1 MRILA
6 GIFYNYKLTGVHHRE
21 YKKDKKH
28 KKESSFVPFISFV
41 IFVMNI
47 LSLSGCGKIGDPLPP
62 IPRAPLIIDELSV
75 AQEGTQLILQ
85 FPIVRSPRSPRLQRI
100 DVYRL
105 IESANDPLGVTQE
118 QFSTNATII
127 DSILGDEVPL
137 ERSIITKN
145 DALDLKNSARDL
157 RYRYAVRL
165 VTSAGAAADFSN
177 YALITP
183 LFDLASP
190 PAGLKAELKE
200 KEIAVTWD
208 VPKTNENGTSPA
220 NAVAYNIYRGVENGP
235 LIKLN
240 GEPLQESRYID
251 TRFEF
256 GKKYEYVVR
265 ALSTLNNDASLNN
278 AIESNGSK
286 PLTLLPKDTFPP
298 SAPTPI
304 TIASIGGLVSLYW
317 PLNPEADVVGYNIY
331 RTSVENTPADK
342 WIKLNP
348 QLHKT
353 ASFRDDKVEVGK
365 QYYYR
370 ITAVDAYGN
379 ESERSE
385 TKSETVNP

>member
-1 MRILA
+1 MRWL
-6 GIFYNYKLTGVHHRE
+6 FCVFCT
-21 YKKDKKH
+21 
-28 KKESSFVPFISFV
+28 FV
-41 IFVMNI
+41 IFVVNI
-47 LSLSGCGKIGDPLPP
+47 SLPGCGKIGDPLPP
-62 IPRAPLIIDELSV
+62 IPRAPLIIDELRV
-75 AQEGTQLILQ
+75 AQEGTQLVLQ

-105 IESANDPLGVTQE
+105 IESANDPLGMTQE

-127 DSILGDEVPL
+127 DSILGEEVPL
-137 ERSIITKN
+137 ERSTITKN
-145 DALDLKNSARDL
+145 DVLDLKNGASDM

-165 VTSAGAAADFSN
+165 VTSSGAAADFSN

-190 PAGLKAELKE
+190 PSELKAELRE
-200 KEIAVTWD
+200 REIEITWD
-208 VPKTNENGTSPA
+208 APKENENGTGPA
-220 NAVAYNIYRGVENGP
+220 NVAAYNIYRSVENGP

-240 GEPLQESRYID
+240 DEPLQELRYAD

-256 GKKYEYVVR
+256 GKKYEYVLR
-265 ALSTLNNDASLNN
+265 ALSTLAHDASLNN
-278 AIESNGSK
+278 AIESNASI
-286 PLTLLPKDTFPP
+286 PLTITPEDTFRP
-298 SAPTPI
+298 SAPAPI

-331 RTSVENTPADK
+331 RSSAENAPADK
-342 WIKLNP
+342 WVKLNP
-348 QLHKT
+348 QLYKT

-365 QYYYR
+365 QYYYQ
-370 ITAVDAYGN
+370 ITAVDTYGN

>member
-6 GIFYNYKLTGVHHRE
+6 GIFYRSREIHHRKH
-21 YKKDKKH
+21 KKHKKH
-28 KKESSFVPFISFV
+28 KKESSFASFVSFV
-41 IFVMNI
+41 IFVVSI
-47 LSLSGCGKIGDPLPP
+47 LSLPGCGKIGDPLPP

-75 AQEGTQLILQ
+75 AQDGTELVLQ
-85 FPIVRSPRSPRLQRI
+85 FPIVRSPRSPQLQRI

-137 ERSIITKN
+137 EKSIITKS
-145 DALDLKNSARDL
+145 DTLDLKNGTRDM

-165 VTSAGAAADFSN
+165 VTSSGAAADFSN

-190 PAGLKAELKE
+190 PSGLKAELRE
-200 KEIAVTWD
+200 KEIEITWD
-208 VPKTNENGTSPA
+208 APKTNENGTSPA
-220 NAVAYNIYRGVENGP
+220 NVVAYNIYRSVENGG

-240 GEPLQESRYID
+240 DEPLQNLRYVD

-256 GKKYEYVVR
+256 GKRYEYVLR
-265 ALSTLNNDASLNN
+265 ALSTLTNGASLDN
-278 AIESNGSK
+278 AIESNACR
-286 PLTLLPKDTFPP
+286 PLTLTPKDTFPP

-304 TIASIGGLVSLYW
+304 TIASIGGLVSVYW

-331 RTSVENTPADK
+331 RSGVEKAPADR

-365 QYYYR
+365 QYFYQ

>member
-6 GIFYNYKLTGVHHRE
+6 GIFYRWRIAEGGLRICQE
-21 YKKDKKH
+21 L
-28 KKESSFVPFISFV
+28 PFKSALRPPQSAIILVFSLL
-41 IFVMNI
+41 IFG
-47 LSLSGCGKIGDPLPP
+47 LSGCGKIGDPLPP

-75 AQEGTQLILQ
+75 TQEGTQIVLQ

-137 ERSIITKN
+137 EKSIITKN
-145 DALDLKNSARDL
+145 DALELKNGARDL

-165 VTSAGAAADFSN
+165 ITSSGAAADFSN

-183 LFDLASP
+183 LFDLSSP
-190 PAGLKAELKE
+190 PAELKAKLSER
-200 KEIAVTWD
+200 EIEITWD
-208 VPKTNENGTSPA
+208 APKTNENGTSPA
-220 NAVAYNIYRGVENGP
+220 NAVAYNIYRSVEDGP

-240 GEPLQESRYID
+240 DEPLQELRYVD
-251 TRFEF
+251 ARFEF
-256 GKKYEYVVR
+256 GKKYGYVVR
-265 ALSTLNNDASLNN
+265 ALSTLNDDASLKN
-278 AIESNGSK
+278 AIESNESK
-286 PLTLLPKDTFPP
+286 PLTLTPEDTFPP
-298 SAPTPI
+298 SAPAPI

-331 RTSVENTPADK
+331 RSGVENAPAEK
-342 WIKLNP
+342 WGKLNQ

-365 QYYYR
+365 QYYYQ

-385 TKSETVNP
+385 TKTETVNP

>member
-6 GIFYNYKLTGVHHRE
+6 GTFYKGRQ
-21 YKKDKKH
+21 KG
-28 KKESSFVPFISFV
+28 ESKQNKAKIRHIYSNFRLLPFAFCLLLIS
-41 IFVMNI
+41 
-47 LSLSGCGKIGDPLPP
+47 LPGCGKIGDPLPP
-62 IPRAPLIIDELSV
+62 IPSAPLIVDDLSV
-75 AQEGTQLILQ
+75 AQEGTQLVLQ
-85 FPIVRSPRSPRLQRI
+85 LPIVRSPRSPRLQRI

-118 QFSTNATII
+118 QFSANATII
-127 DSILGDEVPL
+127 DSILGEEVPL

-145 DALDLKNSARDL
+145 DVLDFKNGARDL

-190 PAGLKAELKE
+190 PSGFKAELKE
-200 KEIAVTWD
+200 KEIEITWD
-208 VPKTNENGTSPA
+208 APKTNENGTSPA
-220 NAVAYNIYRGVENGP
+220 NVVAYNIYRSVENGA

-240 GEPLQESRYID
+240 DEPLQDPRYVD

-256 GKKYEYVVR
+256 GKKYEYVLR
-265 ALSTLNNDASLNN
+265 ALSTLTNDASINN
-278 AIESNGSK
+278 AIESNASK
-286 PLTLLPKDTFPP
+286 PLTITPKDTFPP
-298 SAPTPI
+298 SAPSPI

-317 PLNPEADVVGYNIY
+317 PLNSEADVVGYNIY
-331 RTSVENTPADK
+331 RSGVENAPADK
-342 WIKLNP
+342 WVKINP

-365 QYYYR
+365 QYYYQ

-379 ESERSE
+379 ESGRSE

>member
-6 GIFYNYKLTGVHHRE
+6 GTFSKGRQKGKG
-21 YKKDKKH
+21 KKNKAKIRH
-28 KKESSFVPFISFV
+28 VCSNFRLLPFAFCLLLIG
-41 IFVMNI
+41 
-47 LSLSGCGKIGDPLPP
+47 LPGCGKIGDPLPP
-62 IPRAPLIIDELSV
+62 IPRAPLIVDDLSV
-75 AQEGTQLILQ
+75 AQEGTELVLQL
-85 FPIVRSPRSPRLQRI
+85 PIIRSPRSPRLQRI

-118 QFSTNATII
+118 QFSANATII

-137 ERSIITKN
+137 EKSIITKN
-145 DALDLKNSARDL
+145 DVLDFKNGARDL

-165 VTSAGAAADFSN
+165 ITSSGAAADFSN

-190 PAGLKAELKE
+190 PSGFKAELRE
-200 KEIAVTWD
+200 KEIEITWEA
-208 VPKTNENGTSPA
+208 PKTNENGTSPA
-220 NAVAYNIYRGVENGP
+220 NVVAYNIYRSVENGP

-240 GEPLQESRYID
+240 DEPLQDLRYID

-256 GKKYEYVVR
+256 GKKYEYALR
-265 ALSTLNNDASLNN
+265 ALSTLTNDASVNN
-278 AIESNGSK
+278 AIESNASK
-286 PLTLLPKDTFPP
+286 PLTLTPKDTFSP
-298 SAPTPI
+298 SAPAPI

-317 PLNPEADVVGYNIY
+317 PLNAEADVAGYNVY
-331 RTSVENTPADK
+331 RSSVENAPADK
-342 WIKLNP
+342 WVKINP

-365 QYYYR
+365 QYYYQ

-379 ESERSE
+379 ESARSE

>member
-6 GIFYNYKLTGVHHRE
+6 GIFCRSTRIHH
-21 YKKDKKH
+21 KSH
-28 KKESSFVPFISFV
+28 KNTKSAKTETRWLFCVFC
-41 IFVMNI
+41 IFVTFVVNI
-47 LSLSGCGKIGDPLPP
+47 SLSGCGKIGDPLPP

-75 AQEGTQLILQ
+75 AQEGTQLVLQ

-118 QFSTNATII
+118 QFSANATII

-137 ERSIITKN
+137 EKSIITKN
-145 DALDLKNSARDL
+145 DTLDLKNGARDL

-165 VTSAGAAADFSN
+165 VTSSGAAADFSN

-190 PAGLKAELKE
+190 PSGIKAELRE
-200 KEIAVTWD
+200 KEIEITWD
-208 VPKTNENGTSPA
+208 APKTNENGTGPA
-220 NAVAYNIYRGVENGP
+220 NVIAYNIYRSVENGP

-240 GEPLQESRYID
+240 GEPLQELRYVD
-251 TRFEF
+251 TQFEF
-256 GKKYEYVVR
+256 EKKYEYVLR
-265 ALSTLNNDASLNN
+265 ALSTLTNDASLNN
-278 AIESNGSK
+278 AIESNASK
-286 PLTLLPKDTFPP
+286 PLALTPKDTFPP
-298 SAPTPI
+298 SAPAPI

-317 PLNPEADVVGYNIY
+317 PLNSEADVVGYNIY
-331 RTSVENTPADK
+331 RSGVENAPPDK
-342 WIKLNP
+342 WVKLNP

-365 QYYYR
+365 QYYYQ
-370 ITAVDAYGN
+370 IAAVDSYGN
-379 ESERSE
+379 ESGRSE

>member
-6 GIFYNYKLTGVHHRE
+6 GTFYKERQKGKG
-21 YKKDKKH
+21 KKNKAKIRH
-28 KKESSFVPFISFV
+28 ICSNFRLLPFAFCLLLIS
-41 IFVMNI
+41 
-47 LSLSGCGKIGDPLPP
+47 LPGCGKIGDPLPP

-75 AQEGTQLILQ
+75 AQEGTKLVLQL
-85 FPIVRSPRSPRLQRI
+85 PIVRSPRSPQLQRI

-118 QFSTNATII
+118 QFSANATII
-127 DSILGDEVPL
+127 ESILGEEVPL
-137 ERSIITKN
+137 EKSIITKN
-145 DALDLKNSARDL
+145 DVLDFKNSARDL

-165 VTSAGAAADFSN
+165 ITSSGAAIDFSN

-190 PAGLKAELKE
+190 PSGFKAELKE
-200 KEIAVTWD
+200 KEIEITWD
-208 VPKTNENGTSPA
+208 APKTNENGTSPA
-220 NAVAYNIYRGVENGP
+220 NVVAYNIYRSVENGP
-235 LIKLN
+235 SIKLN
-240 GEPLQESRYID
+240 DEPLQDLRYVD

-256 GKKYEYVVR
+256 GKKYEYVLR
-265 ALSTLNNDASLNN
+265 ALSTLTNDASVNN
-278 AIESNGSK
+278 AIESNASK
-286 PLTLLPKDTFPP
+286 PLTLTPKDTFPP
-298 SAPTPI
+298 SAPAPI

-317 PLNPEADVVGYNIY
+317 PLNSEADVVGYHIY
-331 RTSVENTPADK
+331 RSGIENAPADK
-342 WIKLNP
+342 WVKINP

-365 QYYYR
+365 QYYYQ

-379 ESERSE
+379 ESVRSE

>member
-6 GIFYNYKLTGVHHRE
+6 GTFYKERQKGKG
-21 YKKDKKH
+21 KKNKAKIRH
-28 KKESSFVPFISFV
+28 VYSNFRLLPFAFCLLLIS
-41 IFVMNI
+41 
-47 LSLSGCGKIGDPLPP
+47 LPGCGKIGDPLPP

-75 AQEGTQLILQ
+75 AQEGTNLVLQL
-85 FPIVRSPRSPRLQRI
+85 PIVRSPRSPQLQRI

-118 QFSTNATII
+118 QFSANATII
-127 DSILGDEVPL
+127 DSILGEEVPL
-137 ERSIITKN
+137 EKSIITKN
-145 DALDLKNSARDL
+145 DVLDFKNSARDL

-165 VTSAGAAADFSN
+165 ITSSGAAIDFSN

-190 PAGLKAELKE
+190 PSGFKAELKE
-200 KEIAVTWD
+200 KEIEITWD
-208 VPKTNENGTSPA
+208 APRTNENGTSPA
-220 NAVAYNIYRGVENGP
+220 NVVAYNIYRSVETGP

-240 GEPLQESRYID
+240 DEPLQDLRYVD

-256 GKKYEYVVR
+256 GKKYEYVLR
-265 ALSTLNNDASLNN
+265 ALSTLTNDASVNN
-278 AIESNGSK
+278 AIESNASK
-286 PLTLLPKDTFPP
+286 PLTLTPKDTFPP
-298 SAPTPI
+298 SAPAPI

-317 PLNPEADVVGYNIY
+317 PLNSEADVVGYHIY
-331 RTSVENTPADK
+331 RSGIENAPADK
-342 WIKLNP
+342 WVKINP

-365 QYYYR
+365 QYYYQ

-379 ESERSE
+379 ESVRSE

>member
-6 GIFYNYKLTGVHHRE
+6 GTFYKERQKGKG
-21 YKKDKKH
+21 KKNKAKIRH
-28 KKESSFVPFISFV
+28 VYSNFRLLPFAFCLLLIS
-41 IFVMNI
+41 
-47 LSLSGCGKIGDPLPP
+47 LPGCGKIGDPLPP

-75 AQEGTQLILQ
+75 AQEGTNLVLQL
-85 FPIVRSPRSPRLQRI
+85 PIVRSPRSPQLQRI

-118 QFSTNATII
+118 QFSANATII
-127 DSILGDEVPL
+127 DSILGEEVPL
-137 ERSIITKN
+137 EKSIITKN
-145 DALDLKNSARDL
+145 DVLDFKNSARDL

-165 VTSAGAAADFSN
+165 ITSSGAAIDFSN

-190 PAGLKAELKE
+190 PSGFKAELKE
-200 KEIAVTWD
+200 KEIEITWD
-208 VPKTNENGTSPA
+208 APRTNENGTSPA
-220 NAVAYNIYRGVENGP
+220 NVVAYNIYRSVETGP

-240 GEPLQESRYID
+240 DEPLQDLRYVD

-256 GKKYEYVVR
+256 GKKYEYVLR
-265 ALSTLNNDASLNN
+265 ALSTLTNDASVNN
-278 AIESNGSK
+278 AIESNASK
-286 PLTLLPKDTFPP
+286 PLTLTPKDTFPP
-298 SAPTPI
+298 SAPAPI

-317 PLNPEADVVGYNIY
+317 PLNSEADVVGYNIY
-331 RTSVENTPADK
+331 RSGIENAPTDK
-342 WIKLNP
+342 WVKINP

-365 QYYYR
+365 QYYYQ

-379 ESERSE
+379 ESVRSE

>member
-6 GIFYNYKLTGVHHRE
+6 GIFSRLRICEELPLKSAIILAF
-21 YKKDKKH
+21 
-28 KKESSFVPFISFV
+28 SLLIIS
-41 IFVMNI
+41 
-47 LSLSGCGKIGDPLPP
+47 LPGCGKIGDPLPP
-62 IPRAPLIIDELSV
+62 IRRDPLIIDELTV
-75 AQEGTQLILQ
+75 AQEGTQLVLQ

-105 IESANDPLGVTQE
+105 IESASDPLGMTQE

-145 DALDLKNSARDL
+145 DVLDIKNGARDL
-157 RYRYAVRL
+157 RYRYALRMI
-165 VTSAGAAADFSN
+165 TASGAAADFSN

-183 LFDLASP
+183 LFALAAP
-190 PAGLKAELKE
+190 PLGLKAELRE
-200 KEIAVTWD
+200 REIDISWNT
-208 VPKTNENGTSPA
+208 PKANENGTSPA
-220 NAVAYNIYRGVENGP
+220 NVIAYNIYRSVENSP

-240 GEPLQESRYID
+240 GDPLQESRYVD

-256 GKKYEYVVR
+256 GKKYEYVIR
-265 ALSTLNNDASLNN
+265 ALSTLTNDASPNN
-278 AIESNGSK
+278 AVESNASK
-286 PLTLLPKDTFPP
+286 PLAITPADTFPP

-331 RTSVENTPADK
+331 RSVVENGPADK

-353 ASFRDDKVEVGK
+353 ASFRDDKAEVGK
-365 QYYYR
+365 QYYYQV
-370 ITAVDAYGN
+370 TAVDVYGN